1 MRVLIISQY
10 FWPENFRVNDLAS
23 FLNKHN
29 NCKVTVLTGQPN
41 YGEGTLYPEFK
52 KNKKFFSNFEGIEV
66 IRVPIIPRGNNLFF
80 LFLNYLSFILS
91 CSTLGIIKVRQKK
104 FDKIFFFGTSP
115 MISVIPGIIISKI
128 KKIPISIWILD
139 LWPETLF
146 QFRFFNFYPV
156 KKLFKFIIKNILNKM
171 NVIFIQSQAFE
182 EKIKNL
188 LKIKKNNLLTIMVRA
203 DLF

>member
-1 MRVLIISQY
+1 
-10 FWPENFRVNDLAS
+10 
-23 FLNKHN
+23 
-29 NCKVTVLTGQPN
+29 
-41 YGEGTLYPEFK
+41 
-52 KNKKFFSNFEGIEV
+52 
-66 IRVPIIPRGNNLFF
+66 
-80 LFLNYLSFILS
+80 
-91 CSTLGIIKVRQKK
+91 
-104 FDKIFFFGTSP
+104 

-188 LKIKKNNLLTIMVRA
+188 LKIKKK
-203 DLF
+203 